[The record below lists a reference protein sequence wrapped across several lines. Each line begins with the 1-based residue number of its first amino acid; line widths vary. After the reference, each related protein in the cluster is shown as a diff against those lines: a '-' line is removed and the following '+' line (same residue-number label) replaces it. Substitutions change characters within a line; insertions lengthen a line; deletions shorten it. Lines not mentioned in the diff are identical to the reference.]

1 MDTKMNIVNE
11 ILARAAE
18 EIQAELGLE
27 KDIQTDILISSLKEG
42 HALETA
48 ALKEKI
54 GALELE
60 WNLSL
65 GKYDGLLKEYTK
77 LETLHNQTVMAS
89 KQTEQNFKDTLAFFQ
104 QSLSNA
110 NNINMQ
116 ACTQLSV
123 YKQKVALLEG
133 KLAQAYAVVQQAHAP
148 VQAPVQKV
156 QQVPQVQVHMAA
168 VQSPVSDESF
178 IKAQQELMARVGAM
192 LKAAGQGK

>member
-1 MDTKMNIVNE
+1 MDTKMNIVKE

-27 KDIQTDILISSLKEG
+27 KDIQTDILIASLKES
-42 HALETA
+42 HAVETA
-48 ALKEKI
+48 ALKEKV

-65 GKYDGLLKEYTK
+65 GKYDALLKEYAK
-77 LETLHNQTVMAS
+77 LETLYNQTVMAS
-89 KQTEQNFKDTLAFFQ
+89 RQTEQNFKDTLAFFQ

-110 NNINMQ
+110 NNLNMQ

-123 YKQKVALLEG
+123 YKQKVGLLEA
-133 KLAQAYAVVQQAHAP
+133 KLSQAYAVLNQM
-148 VQAPVQKV
+148 QAPVQKV
-156 QQVPQVQVHMAA
+156 QQAPVQMAP

-192 LKAAGQGK
+192 LKATGQGK